1 MPTATF
7 LNLPKE
13 KQTKILNAAKHEF
26 GKNPVEEAS
35 VKNIVTEAE
44 IPRGSFY
51 AYFHDK
57 EDLYHYILEEY
68 RTQIRSLFYSCL
80 ERENNHIFDAFILF
94 HNEILKQCQQANL
107 DHFLTNSF
115 LNMRSG
121 IHAFLPVRKH
131 EVDKEYM
138 ASLINDLKQTA
149 HFDKLNIQNEQEFQ
163 YILEILTTL
172 TRSNIAKALGANIPF
187 EEACNMFLIKINL
200 LKRGMEK

>member
-1 MPTATF
+1 MHNNERSEKMPTTTF

-26 GKNPVEEAS
+26 GKNSVEEAS

-57 EDLYHYILEEY
+57 EDLYHYILQEY
-68 RTQIRSLFYSCL
+68 RTYIRSLFHSCL
-80 ERENNHIFDAFILF
+80 EQTNSHIFDAFILF
-94 HNEILKQCQQANL
+94 HNEILKQCQQEKL

-138 ASLINDLKQTA
+138 SSLITDLKQTA
-149 HFDKLNIQNEQEFQ
+149 HFE
-163 YILEILTTL
+163 
-172 TRSNIAKALGANIPF
+172 
-187 EEACNMFLIKINL
+187 
-200 LKRGMEK
+200 

>member
-13 KQTKILNAAKHEF
+13 KQIKILNAAKHEF
-26 GKNPVEEAS
+26 GKNSVEEAS

-68 RTQIRSLFYSCL
+68 RTQIRSLFYACL

-94 HNEILKQCQQANL
+94 HNEILKQ
-107 DHFLTNSF
+107 
-115 LNMRSG
+115 
-121 IHAFLPVRKH
+121 
-131 EVDKEYM
+131 
-138 ASLINDLKQTA
+138 
-149 HFDKLNIQNEQEFQ
+149 
-163 YILEILTTL
+163 
-172 TRSNIAKALGANIPF
+172 
-187 EEACNMFLIKINL
+187 
-200 LKRGMEK
+200 

>member
-1 MPTATF
+1 
-7 LNLPKE
+7 
-13 KQTKILNAAKHEF
+13 
-26 GKNPVEEAS
+26 
-35 VKNIVTEAE
+35 
-44 IPRGSFY
+44 
-51 AYFHDK
+51 
-57 EDLYHYILEEY
+57 
-68 RTQIRSLFYSCL
+68 
-80 ERENNHIFDAFILF
+80 
-94 HNEILKQCQQANL
+94 
-107 DHFLTNSF
+107 
-115 LNMRSG
+115 MRSG

-131 EVDKEYM
+131 EVDKAAYM

>member
-1 MPTATF
+1 M
-7 LNLPKE
+7 
-13 KQTKILNAAKHEF
+13 
-26 GKNPVEEAS
+26 EEAS

-44 IPRGSFY
+44 IPRGSFF

-121 IHAFLPVRKH
+121 IHAFLLVHKH

>member
-26 GKNPVEEAS
+26 GKNSVEEAS

-94 HNEILKQCQQANL
+94 
-107 DHFLTNSF
+107 HFLTNSF